1 LKMIMELHSL
11 SSFRAIIMKSNRL
24 MIVEDEVLVSKDIS
38 SRLIHMGYEVC
49 CSAGKGSEAIKKA
62 LDHKPD
68 LILMDIHLRDN
79 IDGIEAAGIIH
90 QSYDVPIIFCTA
102 YSNTE
107 TLERAK
113 ITAPY
118 GYILKPFDNRELEI
132 NIEIALY
139 KHRAEKE
146 LRETQERLNTTL
158 RNINEGVIAT
168 DTEGRAFLVNTVAE
182 SLVGLQVGETKGI
195 PITQMLETK
204 DFETGSQ
211 NLDLL
216 DQVLTKGESIW
227 NVRQY
232 LVRRNGSEV
241 PIEISANAIRANRNE
256 IIGMVI
262 SIRDIS
268 QQINFERKIRHNA
281 FFDSLTNLPNRTL
294 FLDRVG
300 HAISRAQQSRNYSFA
315 VLFIDLDQF
324 RVINEGLGHRAG
336 DELIIDVSHRIGDTL
351 NHADTLSRFSG
362 DIFAVLL
369 DNIKSIEDV
378 MDTCN
383 QIQNDFSTGF
393 TVDHRAIDISSSM
406 GIVLHKSSYLH
417 AEDMMRDADTA
428 MHRAKTQAK
437 GAYVVF
443 DHEMHNNALRYIEW
457 REEMQKAIDDEAF
470 EVYYQPIIS
479 PACAKVHSLEALL
492 RWKSDKYGYVSPAE
506 FIPIAEDAGLICAI
520 GEWVMNSVCQQINTW
535 QRDHN
540 LKLKVAVNL
549 SANQFEQE
557 SLPSQIS
564 EILAQHA
571 VPAELFAV
579 EVTEGVAMKNIESSI
594 KTLQELKSSGISI
607 SIDDFGT
614 GYSSLAYLK
623 QFPINTLKID
633 RSFVVDITHSS
644 DDQAI
649 AQAIIALG
657 QKLQLNVLAEGV
669 ETKEQ
674 LEFLMNNGC
683 ELIQG
688 HYFCKAMP
696 ASEIPA
702 YLQNDNLVDT
712 ITSSTVEQLAS

>member
-1 LKMIMELHSL
+1 
-11 SSFRAIIMKSNRL
+11 
-24 MIVEDEVLVSKDIS
+24 
-38 SRLIHMGYEVC
+38 MGL
-49 CSAGKGSEAIKKA
+49 GRI
-62 LDHKPD
+62 
-68 LILMDIHLRDN
+68 
-79 IDGIEAAGIIH
+79 
-90 QSYDVPIIFCTA
+90 
-102 YSNTE
+102 

-457 REEMQKAIDDEAF
+457 REEMQKAIDNEAF

-579 EVTEGVAMKNIESSI
+579 EVTEGVAIRNIDSSI

-657 QKLQLNVLAEGV
+657 QKLQLNVLAEGI

-696 ASEIPA
+696 ASEIPS

-712 ITSSTVEQLAS
+712 ITSSSVKQLAS

>member
-1 LKMIMELHSL
+1 MI
-11 SSFRAIIMKSNRL
+11 KNRL
-24 MIVEDEVLVSKDIS
+24 MIVEDEVLVAKDIS
-38 SRLIHMGYEVC
+38 SRLIHMGYEIC
-49 CSAGKGSEAIKKA
+49 CSAGKGSEAVEKA
-62 LDHKPD
+62 LDHRPD
-68 LILMDIHLRDN
+68 LILMDIHLRDS
-79 IDGIEAAGIIH
+79 IDGIEAASLIH
-90 QSYDVPIIFCTA
+90 QSYDVPVIFCTA
-102 YSNTE
+102 YSNTK

-139 KHRAEKE
+139 KHNAERE

-168 DTEGRAFLVNTVAE
+168 DTDGRAFLVNSVAE

-195 PITQMLETK
+195 PITQMLELK
-204 DFETGSQ
+204 DFETGSH
-211 NLDLL
+211 NLDLKE
-216 DQVLTKGESIW
+216 QVLSKGESIW
-227 NVRQY
+227 NARQY

-241 PIEISANAIRANRNE
+241 PIEVSANAIRANRNE

-268 QQINFERKIRHNA
+268 QQINYERKIRHNA
-281 FFDSLTNLPNRTL
+281 FFDGLTNLPNRTL

-324 RVINEGLGHRAG
+324 RLINEGLGHRAG

-369 DNIKSIEDV
+369 DNIQSLEDV

-383 QIQNDFSTGF
+383 QVQNGFTGGF
-393 TVDHRAIDISSSM
+393 TVDNRAIDISSSI

-417 AEDMMRDADTA
+417 AEDMIRDADTA
-428 MHRAKTQAK
+428 MHRAKTQGK

-457 REEMQKAIDDEAF
+457 REEMQKAIDTEAF
-470 EVYYQPIIS
+470 EVYYQPIVS
-479 PACAKVHSLEALL
+479 PVCGKVYSLEALL

-506 FIPIAEDAGLICAI
+506 FIPIAEDTGLICAI
-520 GEWVMNSVCQQINTW
+520 GEWVMNTVCQQIKTW
-535 QRDHN
+535 QREYN
-540 LKLKVAVNL
+540 LNLKVAVNL

-557 SLPSQIS
+557 NLPSQINQ
-564 EILAQHA
+564 ILEKNG

-579 EVTEGVAMKNIESSI
+579 EVTEGVAMQNIESSI
-594 KTLQELKSSGISI
+594 KTLQELKSAGIAI

-669 ETKEQ
+669 ETSEQ
-674 LEFLMNNGC
+674 LEFLMKNGC

-688 HYFCKAMP
+688 HYFSKAMP
-696 ASEIPA
+696 ASEVPS
-702 YLQNDNLVDT
+702 YLQNTDLGK
-712 ITSSTVEQLAS
+712 TSNNFSIEQLAC

>member
-1 LKMIMELHSL
+1 MKMIMELHSL

-457 REEMQKAIDDEAF
+457 REEMQKAIDNEAF

-579 EVTEGVAMKNIESSI
+579 EVTEGVAMKNIDSSI

-657 QKLQLNVLAEGV
+657 QKLQLNVLAEGI

-696 ASEIPA
+696 PSEIPS

-712 ITSSTVEQLAS
+712 ITSSSVKQLAS

>member
-1 LKMIMELHSL
+1 MKMIMELHSL

-457 REEMQKAIDDEAF
+457 REEMQKAIDNEAF

-492 RWKSDKYGYVSPAE
+492 RCKSDKYGYVSPAE

-579 EVTEGVAMKNIESSI
+579 EVTEGVAIRNIDSSI

-657 QKLQLNVLAEGV
+657 QKLQLNVLAEGI

-696 ASEIPA
+696 PSEIPS

-712 ITSSTVEQLAS
+712 ITSSSVKQLAS

>member
-1 LKMIMELHSL
+1 
-11 SSFRAIIMKSNRL
+11 MKSNRL

-579 EVTEGVAMKNIESSI
+579 EVTEGVAMKNIDSSI

>member
-1 LKMIMELHSL
+1 
-11 SSFRAIIMKSNRL
+11 MKSNRL

-457 REEMQKAIDDEAF
+457 REEMQKAIDNEAF

-579 EVTEGVAMKNIESSI
+579 EVTEGVAMKNIDSSI

-657 QKLQLNVLAEGV
+657 QKLQLNVLAEGI

-696 ASEIPA
+696 PSEIPS

-712 ITSSTVEQLAS
+712 ITSSSVKQLAS

>member
-1 LKMIMELHSL
+1 
-11 SSFRAIIMKSNRL
+11 MKSNRL

-457 REEMQKAIDDEAF
+457 REEMQKAIDNEAF

-579 EVTEGVAMKNIESSI
+579 EVTEGVAMKNIDSSI

-657 QKLQLNVLAEGV
+657 QKLQLNVLAEGI

-696 ASEIPA
+696 ASEIPS

-712 ITSSTVEQLAS
+712 ITSSSVKQLAS

>member
-1 LKMIMELHSL
+1 MKMIMELHSL

-696 ASEIPA
+696 PSEIPS

>member
-1 LKMIMELHSL
+1 MKMIMELHSL

-457 REEMQKAIDDEAF
+457 REEMQKAIDNEAF

-579 EVTEGVAMKNIESSI
+579 EVTEGVAIRNIDSSI

-696 ASEIPA
+696 ASEIPS

-712 ITSSTVEQLAS
+712 ITSSSVKQLAS